1 MRRHYSGADEHHK
14 QTVKQ
19 SSKQSGKQSSKQSRK
34 RRSKQTIA
42 VHRCKT
48 TIRERMTC
56 GR

>member
-1 MRRHYSGADEHHK
+1 M

-19 SSKQSGKQSSKQSRK
+19 SSKQ
-34 RRSKQTIA
+34 RSKQTIA
-42 VHRCKT
+42 DHRCKT